1 MAIKSFKRYEK
12 KYLLTGEQ
20 YEKLIPRLLE
30 YMKMDDH
37 CVNNSYSIYNIYYD
51 TDDNS
56 VIRHSISKPYY
67 KEKLR
72 LRSYKIPQSPSDKV
86 FLAVSYTH
94 LRAHETIGLRILYA
108 LHHSGKINKIVNKRR
123 AIITLEEAYNFL
135 EFGERP
141 KCTDFITEQV
151 INEIEYYLSHTK
163 VNPTVYIGYNRIAFF
178 GKEDKDFRLTI
189 DSKIIT
195 RREDLF
201 LESGCHGTDILKPN
215 GYAVIFTI
223 ILCAVMIILD
233 GLNFAMPKSKAMV
246 LKITVPEDL
255 NFEGVFDE
263 ILNTNTTSWNMVKV
277 STRDFGALYE
287 LNYSIHLKNDV
298 NQKKFIDSL
307 RVRNGNLNISLTSCG
322 SEDKIFN

>member
-12 KYLLTGEQ
+12 KYLLTGEH

-86 FLAVSYTH
+86 FLE
-94 LRAHETIGLRILYA
+94 LKK
-108 LHHSGKINKIVNKRR
+108 KINKIVNKRR

-233 GLNFAMPKSKAMV
+233 SLNFAMPKSKAMV

-277 STRDFGALYE
+277 RTRDFGALYE

>member
-30 YMKMDDH
+30 YMKMDVH

-72 LRSYKIPQSPSDKV
+72 LRSYKVPQSPSDKV
-86 FLAVSYTH
+86 FLE
-94 LRAHETIGLRILYA
+94 LKK
-108 LHHSGKINKIVNKRR
+108 KINGIVNKRR
-123 AIITLEEAYNFL
+123 AVITLEEAYNFL

-151 INEIEYYLSHTK
+151 IKEIEYYLSHTK
-163 VNPTVYIGYNRIAFF
+163 VNPTVYISYNRIAFF

-201 LESGCHGTDILKPN
+201 LESGCYGTNILKPN
-215 GYAVIFTI
+215 QFLMEVKILGAIPLWLAEIF
-223 ILCAVMIILD
+223 
-233 GLNFAMPKSKAMV
+233 SE
-246 LKITVPEDL
+246 LKIY
-255 NFEGVFDE
+255 
-263 ILNTNTTSWNMVKV
+263 NTHFSKYGNEYMTYCQEQNK
-277 STRDFGALYE
+277 D
-287 LNYSIHLKNDV
+287 NKN
-298 NQKKFIDSL
+298 
-307 RVRNGNLNISLTSCG
+307 RR
-322 SEDKIFN
+322 EKIC

>member
-86 FLAVSYTH
+86 FLE
-94 LRAHETIGLRILYA
+94 LKK
-108 LHHSGKINKIVNKRR
+108 KINKIVNKRR

-233 GLNFAMPKSKAMV
+233 GLNFAMPKSKAKV

-307 RVRNGNLNISLTSCG
+307 RVINGNLNISLTSCG

>member
-86 FLAVSYTH
+86 FLE
-94 LRAHETIGLRILYA
+94 LKK
-108 LHHSGKINKIVNKRR
+108 KINKIVNKRR

-189 DSKIIT
+189 DSKIIA

-233 GLNFAMPKSKAMV
+233 SLNFAMPKSKAKV

>member
-86 FLAVSYTH
+86 FLE
-94 LRAHETIGLRILYA
+94 LKK
-108 LHHSGKINKIVNKRR
+108 KINKIVNKRR

-189 DSKIIT
+189 DSKIIA

-233 GLNFAMPKSKAMV
+233 SLNFAMPKSKAMV

>member
-56 VIRHSISKPYY
+56 VISHSISKPYY

-86 FLAVSYTH
+86 FLE
-94 LRAHETIGLRILYA
+94 LKK
-108 LHHSGKINKIVNKRR
+108 KINKIVNKRR

-163 VNPTVYIGYNRIAFF
+163 VNPTIYIGYNRIAFF

-233 GLNFAMPKSKAMV
+233 SLNFAMPKSKAMV

-277 STRDFGALYE
+277 RTRDFGALYE